1 MTTPP
6 AHRPPSMLR
15 RLLTHEAS
23 GGLILIASAVVAL
36 IVANSGAASLYEA
49 VLAQKILGLSV
60 LHWIN
65 DALMALF
72 FVLVGLEIKR
82 ELLDG
87 QLVTWPHRVL
97 PGIAAL
103 GGMVAPALVYLAFN
117 PAAATARGW
126 AIPSATDIAFSLG
139 VLALLG
145 SRVPVQIK
153 VFLTALAIIDD
164 LGAIVIIALFYGHDL
179 APLMLCLAAI
189 TFAALL
195 ALNRLGVTRLAF
207 YIPLGLLL
215 WWFVLKSGIH
225 ATIAGVLF
233 ATTIPL
239 KTSPGHPDDAHSPLH
254 RMEHALHPY
263 VAFAILPIF
272 GFANAGVALTGLGF
286 ADLLKPVTL
295 GSLLGLFVGKQIG
308 VFGFTF
314 IAVKL
319 GLARKP
325 AGCTWTQL
333 YGMALL
339 CGIGFTMSLF
349 IGLLAFGE
357 VGPLRNETKI
367 GVLVGSLVSAVMGW
381 AVLRFSRQASGK
393 SLKLHG

>member
-1 MTTPP
+1 MRPGHP
-6 AHRPPSMLR
+6 PPSMLR

-23 GGLILIASAVVAL
+23 GGLILIASAAVAL
-36 IVANSGAASLYEA
+36 MVANSGAAGFYQA
-49 VLAQKILGLSV
+49 TLAQKIAGLSV

-87 QLVTWPHRVL
+87 QLATWPHRVL
-97 PGIAAL
+97 PGIAAA
-103 GGMVAPALVYLAFN
+103 GGMIAPALVYLAFN
-117 PAAATARGW
+117 ATAATARGW
-126 AIPSATDIAFSLG
+126 AIPAATDIAFSLG

-145 SRVPVQIK
+145 ARVPVQIK

-164 LGAIVIIALFYGHDL
+164 LGAVVIIAVFYGHDL
-179 APLMLCLAAI
+179 VPMMLLLAAI
-189 TFAALL
+189 TFAALA
-195 ALNRLGVTRLAF
+195 ALNRLGALRLVF

-215 WWFVLKSGIH
+215 WFFVLKSGVH

-239 KTSPGHPDDAHSPLH
+239 RRSPGHPDDAHSPLH

-263 VAFAILPIF
+263 VAFLILPVF
-272 GFANAGVALTGLGF
+272 GFANAGVPLTGLGL

-308 VFGFTF
+308 VFGCTF
-314 IAVKL
+314 VAVKL
-319 GLARKP
+319 GLVRKP
-325 AGCTWTQL
+325 AGTSWAQL

-357 VGPLRNETKI
+357 EGVLQEETKI
-367 GVLVGSLVSAVMGW
+367 GVLAGSVVSAVAGW
-381 AVLRFSRQASGK
+381 AVLRFGPAPRDTRKK
-393 SLKLHG
+393 SPEK

>member
-1 MTTPP
+1 MMTMRPGHP
-6 AHRPPSMLR
+6 APSALR
-15 RLLTHEAS
+15 KLLTHEAS
-23 GGLILIASAVVAL
+23 GGLILIASAAIAL
-36 IVANSGAASLYEA
+36 VVANSGAADFYAATLERK
-49 VLAQKILGLSV
+49 VLGLSV

-87 QLVTWPHRVL
+87 QLSSWSHRVL

-117 PAAATARGW
+117 TTAATARGW
-126 AIPSATDIAFSLG
+126 AIPAATDIAFSLG

-179 APLMLCLAAI
+179 APLMLVLAAL
-189 TFAALL
+189 TLAALIG
-195 ALNRLGVTRLAF
+195 LNWFGVTRLVF

-215 WWFVLKSGIH
+215 WYFVLKSGIH

-233 ATTIPL
+233 ALTIPL
-239 KTSPGHPDDAHSPLH
+239 RRSPGHPDDPQSTLH
-254 RMEHALHPY
+254 RLEHALHPY
-263 VAFAILPIF
+263 VAYLILPVF

-295 GSLLGLFVGKQIG
+295 GCLLGLFVGKQIG
-308 VFGFTF
+308 VFGC
-314 IAVKL
+314 IWLAVKL
-319 GLARKP
+319 GLARRP
-325 AGCTWTQL
+325 AGTSWMQL

-357 VGPLRNETKI
+357 AGAMQDQTKI
-367 GVLVGSLVSAVMGW
+367 GVLAGSLVAAVAGW
-381 AVLRFSRQASGK
+381 AVLRFGSAPAEK
-393 SLKLHG
+393 A

>member
-1 MTTPP
+1 
-6 AHRPPSMLR
+6 MLR

-23 GGLILIASAVVAL
+23 GGLILMASAVVAL
-36 IVANSGAASLYEA
+36 IVANTGAASLYQA

-60 LHWIN
+60 LHWVD

-87 QLVTWPHRVL
+87 QLATWPHRVL
-97 PGIAAL
+97 PGIAAA
-103 GGMVAPALVYLAFN
+103 GGMIAPAVVYLAFN
-117 PAAATARGW
+117 ATAATARGW
-126 AIPSATDIAFSLG
+126 AIPTATDIAFSLG

-179 APLMLCLAAI
+179 APLMLILAAI
-189 TFAALL
+189 TFAALF
-195 ALNRLGVTRLAF
+195 ALNRLGVTRLVF

-233 ATTIPL
+233 AVTIPL
-239 KTSPGHPDDAHSPLH
+239 KASPGHPDDAHSPLH

-263 VAFAILPIF
+263 VAFLILPIF
-272 GFANAGVALTGLGF
+272 GFANAGVAVTSLGLSE
-286 ADLLKPVTL
+286 LLKPVTL
-295 GSLLGLFVGKQIG
+295 GCLLGLFVGKQIG
-308 VFGFTF
+308 VFGS
-314 IAVKL
+314 IWLAVKL

-325 AGCTWTQL
+325 AGSTWTQV

-357 VGPLRNETKI
+357 GGPLQTETKL
-367 GVLVGSLVSAVMGW
+367 GVLLGSLLSALAGW
-381 AVLRFSRQASGK
+381 AVLRFGSPGK
-393 SLKLHG
+393 PLKFQ